1 MPGGLDSTPTRS
13 FSSRARAAAR
23 AARTWAAEN
32 WVFLLVVGAGIA
44 LRVLTMV
51 AYEPSLPLR
60 SGDAYQYLRRAIT
73 LSLGTSYHPFVYSAM
88 LKPLILTGTLTWVT
102 AAQHLAGLAVGVM
115 LYLALRR
122 FGLHPAVAA
131 LGAAPVMLDGY
142 QLALEHQPLTETFFE
157 LLTVGAVVLAAWSGQ
172 PRLASAAAV
181 GFLLGAS
188 VLIRFAGLAIL
199 PAIIAFWLVRR
210 VRWTRLVALVAV
222 FLIPLVGY
230 ALWFQS
236 QTGSFALTNRNG
248 FYLYG
253 RVAAFADCK
262 TVDVPAAERI
272 FCPENLEHPPGRGL
286 FNSGLPYS
294 VRSDPKN
301 NALASSFS
309 RRMIRAKPGA
319 FAEAVITDFGR
330 YFVTRANQDD
340 ERWLMPDALSPR
352 DEQHVPRGI
361 DLEFRLRSQPAS
373 VLRAWQENVWL
384 YGPLLGACLLVGLV
398 GGIAGWAR
406 ANRPP
411 VGPEALLFTFA
422 AVGVLLFPTIF
433 AVYHFRYYVPAIPFA
448 GPAAALGASVLYHRL
463 RRARSDGLR
472 S

>member
-1 MPGGLDSTPTRS
+1 MPGALEPTPTRS
-13 FSSRARAAAR
+13 FSTRARAAAR
-23 AARTWAAEN
+23 AALTWAAEN

-60 SGDAYQYLRRAIT
+60 SGDAYQYVRRAIT
-73 LSLGTSYHPFVYSAM
+73 LYLGASYHPFVYSAI
-88 LKPLILTGTLTWVT
+88 LKPLILAGSLTWVT
-102 AAQHLAGLAVGVM
+102 AAQHAAGLAVGVM

-122 FGLHPAVAA
+122 FGLHPALAA
-131 LGAAPVMLDGY
+131 LGAAPVLLDGY

-157 LLTVGAVVLAAWSGQ
+157 LFIVSAVIVGAWSGH

-181 GFLLGAS
+181 GLLLGAS

-199 PAIIAFWLVRR
+199 PVIILFWLVRR
-210 VRWTRLVALVAV
+210 VEWTRLVALVAA

-230 ALWFQS
+230 AVWFQS
-236 QTGSFALTNRNG
+236 QTGSFALTDRNG

-262 TVDVPAAERI
+262 AVEVPTAERV
-272 FCPENLEHPPGRGL
+272 FCPENLKHPPGRGL

-319 FAEAVITDFGR
+319 FAQAVLTDFGR
-330 YFVTRANQDD
+330 YFETRARQDD
-340 ERWLMPDALSPR
+340 ERWLMPAGLTPR
-352 DEQHVPRGI
+352 DERHVPPGI
-361 DLEFRLRSQPAS
+361 DVEFQLRSQPAS
-373 VLRAWQENVWL
+373 LLRRWQEKVWL
-384 YGPLLGACLLVGLV
+384 YGPLLGACLVVGLI
-398 GGIAGWAR
+398 GGITGWAR
-406 ANRPP
+406 TQRPP
-411 VGPEALLFTFA
+411 VGPEALLFTGA
-422 AVGVLLFPTIF
+422 ALGVLLFPTVF

-448 GPAAALGASVLYHRL
+448 GPAAVLGASVIYHRL
-463 RRARSDGLR
+463 RRARSGGA
-472 S
+472 

>member
-1 MPGGLDSTPTRS
+1 MPGTLDSTPTRS
-13 FSSRARAAAR
+13 FSTRARAAGR
-23 AARTWAAEN
+23 AALTWAAEN

-51 AYEPSLPLR
+51 AYDPSLPLR
-60 SGDAYQYLRRAIT
+60 SGDAYQYVRRAIT
-73 LSLGTSYHPFVYSAM
+73 LYLGSSYHPFVYSAI
-88 LKPLILTGTLTWVT
+88 LKPLILAGSLTWVT
-102 AAQHLAGLAVGVM
+102 AAQHAAGLAVGVM

-122 FGLHPAVAA
+122 FGLHPALAA
-131 LGAAPVMLDGY
+131 LGAAPVLLDGY

-157 LLTVGAVVLAAWSGQ
+157 LFIVSAVIVGAWSGH
-172 PRLASAAAV
+172 PRLAAAAAV
-181 GFLLGAS
+181 GLLLGAS

-199 PAIIAFWLVRR
+199 PVILLFWLVRR
-210 VRWTRLVALVAV
+210 VEWTRLVALVAA

-230 ALWFQS
+230 AVWFQS
-236 QTGSFALTNRNG
+236 QTGSFALTDRNG

-262 TVDVPAAERI
+262 TVEVPTAERA
-272 FCPENLEHPPGRGL
+272 FCPENLKHPPGRGL

-319 FAEAVITDFGR
+319 FAQAVLTDFGR
-330 YFVTRANQDD
+330 YFETRASQDD
-340 ERWLMPDALSPR
+340 ERWLMPAALTPR
-352 DEQHVPRGI
+352 DERHVPPGI
-361 DLEFRLRSQPAS
+361 DVEFQLRSQPAS
-373 VLRAWQENVWL
+373 LLRKWQENVWL
-384 YGPLLGACLLVGLV
+384 YGPLLGACLVIGLI

-406 ANRPP
+406 TQRPP
-411 VGPEALLFTFA
+411 VGPEALLFTGA
-422 AVGVLLFPTIF
+422 ALGVLLFPTIF

-448 GPAAALGASVLYHRL
+448 GPAAVLGASVIYHRL
-463 RRARSDGLR
+463 RRTRSGGA
-472 S
+472 